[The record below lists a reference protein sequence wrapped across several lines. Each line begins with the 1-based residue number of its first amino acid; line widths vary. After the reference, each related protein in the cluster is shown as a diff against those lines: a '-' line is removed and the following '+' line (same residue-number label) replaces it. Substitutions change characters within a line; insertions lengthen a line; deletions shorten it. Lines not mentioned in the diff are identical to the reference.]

1 MSRKNKVIITA
12 LLCITSLCV
21 ASCSK
26 EKIEP
31 EVSSTQNSSQEETN
45 SSNETS
51 EISIPEFDDD
61 GHKISVITVTN
72 DEGKDIEYEV
82 LFTFDSDETK
92 KNYIVYTD
100 NTLDEEGNTK
110 VYASI
115 YDPEKEDQNL
125 QPIETDEEWDMIENI
140 LAELQKAAKPED
152 E

>member
-72 DEGKDIEYEV
+72 DEGKAVTNKE
-82 LFTFDSDETK
+82 
-92 KNYIVYTD
+92 
-100 NTLDEEGNTK
+100 NTPVTE
-110 VYASI
+110 
-115 YDPEKEDQNL
+115 
-125 QPIETDEEWDMIENI
+125 
-140 LAELQKAAKPED
+140 LAIIDDKGAVITEANGSAAKPNISVQD
-152 E
+152 VTT